1 MLTKSKDFLQ
11 EYCATIVKIGEIVP
25 IEGSDFLGTTLV
37 NGFSIIVRK
46 DLIHE
51 GDIMIYCPIETQL
64 NETYLS
70 SNDLYEWGYRH
81 LNSNYT
87 EVEECIN
94 QDGLE
99 AAKKMVGFFNKY
111 GRVRI
116 LRLRGQAS
124 MGYLAPINSLAVW
137 GYRTDKYNWEDFV
150 GVDFDTVEDDK
161 FIQVYVPPKKPQP
174 ERLSKEQKRNKR
186 IEKIDRMIPGEF
198 SFHYDTSQLNRNM
211 HRFNPED
218 IVDISVKMHGTSI
231 CLGNVLVKKPK
242 QFKFKVFNWL
252 HSLLPIKWQM
262 LEPGYDIVY
271 SSRTVIKNSDLNSA
285 LQGGYYSKD
294 VWGDYAKLLGPYIP
308 EGMEIFGEIVG
319 YVTDTQSPI
328 QKGYDY
334 KCLPGKNKLY
344 VYRIRTKQENGT
356 HKEWDLQDIQVW
368 LQTVI
373 STHPEL
379 ENQVD
384 IVPLLYHGTLSYL
397 HPEISTDHHWHENIL
412 AALKQESVF
421 GMEDL
426 EPLCNNQ
433 TPREGIVLRIEG
445 DPIAEAFKLKCISFL
460 EAECRQIDKGEIDIE
475 MSQQV

>member
-11 EYCATIVKIGEIVP
+11 EYCATVVKIGEITP

-70 SNDLYEWGYRH
+70 ANDLYEWSNRH
-81 LNSNYT
+81 LNSNYL

-94 QDGLE
+94 QDGIE

-161 FIQVYVPPKKPQP
+161 FIQVYIPPKKPHP
-174 ERLSKEQKRNKR
+174 ERLTKEQRRSKR

-198 SFHYDTSQLNRNM
+198 SFHYDTQQLNRNM

-242 QFKFKVFNWL
+242 QFKFKFFNRL
-252 HSLLPIKWQM
+252 HSLLPVKWQI

-271 SSRTVIKNSDLNSA
+271 SSRTVIKNSDLNST

-319 YVTDTQSPI
+319 YVTDTQTPI

-334 KCLPGKNKLY
+334 KCLPGKNRLH
-344 VYRIRTKQENGT
+344 VYRIRTKQEDGT
-356 HKEWDLQDIQVW
+356 HKEWDLQDIRVW
-368 LQTVI
+368 LQKVVGE
-373 STHPEL
+373 HAEL

-384 IVPLLYHGTLSYL
+384 IVPLLYHGSLGHLY
-397 HPEISTDHHWHENIL
+397 PEISTDHHWHENIL

-421 GMEDL
+421 DMEEL
-426 EPLCNNQ
+426 EPLCNNK
-433 TPREGIVLRIEG
+433 TPREGIVLRIIG

-460 EAECRQIDKGEIDIE
+460 EKEAKQVDKGELNLD
-475 MSQQV
+475 V